1 MPLGRPVEP
10 DEYIQNA
17 MSSRWVSASG
27 RSVENPCSHC
37 CAMKVFGTACSPAAP
52 LTTIRVCSGVSL
64 QASALNREVNSAS
77 ATATAAPASER

>member
-27 RSVENPCSHC
+27 RSVGEFLQPLLRNESFRHG
-37 CAMKVFGTACSPAAP
+37 VFAGGAIDDDQGSQR
-52 LTTIRVCSGVSL
+52 RVLAGL
-64 QASALNREVNSAS
+64 GIEPRA
-77 ATATAAPASER
+77 